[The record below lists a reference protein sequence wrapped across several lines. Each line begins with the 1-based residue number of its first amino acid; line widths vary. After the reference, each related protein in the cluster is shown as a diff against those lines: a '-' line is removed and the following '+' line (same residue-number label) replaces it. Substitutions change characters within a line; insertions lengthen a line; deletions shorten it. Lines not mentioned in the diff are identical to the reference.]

1 MSAASELRG
10 TAHHDQHWQV
20 QTLCKESAS
29 MSSHFGVP
37 LEALERPSRLA
48 RGLSA
53 DSFSC
58 LHVEAA
64 VGAKKVIGTF
74 IRGEAPFH
82 GVLADGQGPGGAD
95 WAVRHLRLN
104 QAGKV
109 ARPFERLWWYIE
121 GWLCAGCSPFAGT
134 AHAGRVDTPLSKH
147 LRPCKGL
154 MSSLL
159 VRLS

>member
-53 DSFSC
+53 QIPSVAC
-58 LHVEAA
+58 MLKLLLEL
-64 VGAKKVIGTF
+64 KKSL
-74 IRGEAPFH
+74 E
-82 GVLADGQGPGGAD
+82 LLSE
-95 WAVRHLRLN
+95 VRL
-104 QAGKV
+104 
-109 ARPFERLWWYIE
+109 
-121 GWLCAGCSPFAGT
+121 
-134 AHAGRVDTPLSKH
+134 LSTGS
-147 LRPCKGL
+147 LQMGKGL
-154 MSSLL
+154 EEQIGQCGTS
-159 VRLS
+159 V